1 MTQVEL
7 AVANHANN
15 NEDQN
20 VLHED
25 LPASASIEDNN
36 SDYEDIEGSKV
47 EAHMCLAWMQR
58 KLGSS
63 GWPSHVI

>member
-7 AVANHANN
+7 AAANHANN
-15 NEDQN
+15 NEDRN
-20 VLHED
+20 VSHED

-47 EAHMCLAWMQR
+47 EAHVCLARMQR

-63 GWPSHVI
+63 GWHSHVI